1 MDNLTVEQRHKNM
14 SHIRST
20 DTKIE
25 VVLRKTLWHKGI
37 RYRKNYKK
45 LPGKPDIAITK
56 YKIAIFCDSEFW
68 HGQNWEQR
76 QKQIKSN
83 REYWINKINSNIK
96 RDEEVNK
103 KLSALGWTVLR
114 FWGNEIL
121 KHTNECVKTI
131 EESILDNII
140 KNALYDA

>member
-1 MDNLTVEQRHKNM
+1 MLF
-14 SHIRST
+14 RS
-20 DTKIE
+20 
-25 VVLRKTLWHKGI
+25 
-37 RYRKNYKK
+37 
-45 LPGKPDIAITK
+45 
-56 YKIAIFCDSEFW
+56 
-68 HGQNWEQR
+68 QR